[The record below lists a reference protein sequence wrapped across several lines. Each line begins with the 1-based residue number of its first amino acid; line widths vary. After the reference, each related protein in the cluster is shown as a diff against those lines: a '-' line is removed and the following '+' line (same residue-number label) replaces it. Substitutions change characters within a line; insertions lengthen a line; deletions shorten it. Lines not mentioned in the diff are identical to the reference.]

1 MEGGVQITLP
11 KSEWTITENT
21 HEAIVSR
28 EVFAKVQEFWDK
40 PKSDKE
46 PYYKGENTE
55 DILRAKIY
63 CGNCG
68 SQMFRKRTGHKNYS
82 YLCTKGVQYTTR
94 ACDGMRTSERILK
107 NAVLGQILDNGL
119 SVMLKEKAPADMP
132 IESDRLKAE
141 LTKAKTDIGKNSRYL
156 IGLYE
161 SLKGGDITETE
172 YRELKSTYELR
183 MASLEEQIN
192 TLQDT
197 IKASIRKEQALDK
210 ARNSAMSVKTVA
222 DLTTDV
228 IAQTIEKII
237 IHDRESIETII
248 RSFNDETAF
257 AEGGIGH
264 E

>member
-1 MEGGVQITLP
+1 
-11 KSEWTITENT
+11 
-21 HEAIVSR
+21 
-28 EVFAKVQEFWDK
+28 
-40 PKSDKE
+40 
-46 PYYKGENTE
+46 
-55 DILRAKIY
+55 
-63 CGNCG
+63 
-68 SQMFRKRTGHKNYS
+68 MFRKRTGHKNYS

-94 ACDGMRTSERILK
+94 ACDGMRTTERILK

-119 SVMLKEKAPADMP
+119 SIMLKAQTSAVITLD
-132 IESDRLKAE
+132 SDRLKAE
-141 LTKAKTDIGKNSRYL
+141 LTKAKADIGKNSRYL

-161 SLKGGDITETE
+161 SLKEGDITETE

-197 IKASIRKEQALDK
+197 IKASIRMEQALEK
-210 ARNSAMSVKTVA
+210 ARNSALSLKTVA

-237 IHDRESIETII
+237 IHDRENIETII
-248 RSFNDETAF
+248 HSFGDEAVSM
-257 AEGGIGH
+257 EGGVSH